1 MKATLSLSAFFAVA
15 LAAPSSHD
23 GFLNP
28 RSTEKTSINWS
39 GAVVQGKNITAVTA
53 TFPVLD
59 TKIPAVN
66 ETGKH
71 AYQGTAWIGI
81 DGYNKTVCPEGLWQA
96 GVMTSHHALTGE
108 IWFQAWYEWYPDPPV
123 FVDIGDISAGDIIN
137 VALNAPTPTQASV
150 VLENQSTGRGFNQ
163 TVNLTRPLCLSSAEW
178 IVERAYTLSGL
189 VGLIDFGTETI
200 SDITYTV
207 GDELHTSIPDDVT
220 IINIIND
227 EDNNVQ
233 QTSTEV
239 SGNTIK
245 VTYLGS

>member
-1 MKATLSLSAFFAVA
+1 MKTAIPLNTFFAAV
-15 LAAPSSHD
+15 LATPGFHD
-23 GFLNP
+23 GFLAS
-28 RSTEKTSINWS
+28 RSTEETSINWS
-39 GAVVQGKNITAVTA
+39 GAVVQGKNISRVTA
-53 TFPVLD
+53 MFPVLD
-59 TKIPAVN
+59 TKIPTVN

-71 AYQGTAWIGI
+71 AYQGTTWIGI
-81 DGYNKTVCPEGLWQA
+81 DGYNKTACPKGLWQA

-123 FVDIGDISAGDIIN
+123 FVDIGDISAGDIIK
-137 VALNAPTPTQASV
+137 VALDAPSPTQASV

-163 TVNLTRPLCLSSAEW
+163 TVTLTQPLCMSSAEW
-178 IVERAYTLSGL
+178 IVERAYTVTGL

-207 GDELHTSIPDDVT
+207 GGELHTSIPDDVT
-220 IINIIND
+220 IVNIIND

-233 QTSTEV
+233 QTSTEA
-239 SGNTIK
+239 SGNTVK